1 MLGCL
6 TDRSLSLRTG
16 RKNLSREKLEARE
29 RVRWK
34 IEETHRKEER
44 LIKLRNQSQ
53 VDKDL
58 IMNKIAQEP
67 EVFEAEEINDEIIV
81 ADNSDDSDW
90 EDIPKK
96 KKNSSNKNTMS
107 LKNFAREVDRY
118 QWSDRGAAKVANG
131 LSVL

>member
-16 RKNLSREKLEARE
+16 RKNLSREELEARE

-34 IEETHRKEER
+34 VEEAYRKEER

-90 EDIPKK
+90 EEKEQ
-96 KKNSSNKNTMS
+96 
-107 LKNFAREVDRY
+107 F
-118 QWSDRGAAKVANG
+118 
-131 LSVL
+131 